1 MFDFQIAAGSTV
13 GTEHLRI
20 KKNNQDAFFYLT
32 SPDTIIGVVC
42 DGCGSQSH
50 SEVGAK
56 LGASLLA
63 SSLQHYLQLS
73 GKDVNF
79 ERCLQLAQADVLAHL
94 RTMVSKMAT
103 SHTGYTP
110 LVCNYF
116 LFTVIGFVITEDTT
130 WIFSLGDG
138 VTYLNGE
145 ARIQE
150 FEGNA
155 PPYLG
160 YNLLPSHHLTQ
171 FETGEPHQLDIRVN
185 VELPTDELRSLMV
198 GTDGAVQ
205 LAQIRDEFFPG
216 KRKII
221 GPISQF
227 WEKDKFFKNKD
238 MIRRTL
244 FMTNMEMVQPNWETR
259 SLKKI
264 PGLLEDDTTLIVVR
278 RAEKEAAVPLDNR
291 SEN

>member
-1 MFDFQIAAGSTV
+1 MFEIAAGSTV
-13 GTEHLRI
+13 GTEHLRL

-73 GKDVNF
+73 GTDVNF
-79 ERCLQLAQADVLAHL
+79 EKCLQLAQADVLAHL
-94 RTMVSKMAT
+94 RTLVSKMAT
-103 SHTGYTP
+103 PHTGYAP

-116 LFTVIGFVITEDTT
+116 LFTVIGFVVTKDTT

-160 YNLLPSHHLTQ
+160 YNLLSSHHLTQ
-171 FETGEPHQLDIRVN
+171 FQTGDHQLDISVD
-185 VELPTDELRSLMV
+185 VELATNELQSLMI

-205 LAQIRDEFFPG
+205 LAQISDEFFPG
-216 KRKII
+216 KRKQV

-227 WEKDKFFKNKD
+227 WEKNKFFTNKD

-244 FMTNMEMVQPNWETR
+244 FMINRETVRPNWETH

-278 RAEKEAAVPLDNR
+278 RGVEEI
-291 SEN
+291 ENGPAS